1 MKTNKLIYDEPS
13 MEVLSFESI
22 SVFTLHTSGEY
33 NADQEG
39 EYPSIDD
46 ILGGF

>member
-1 MKTNKLIYDEPS
+1 MKTNKLIYDKPS
-13 MEVLSFESI
+13 MELLNLEPI
-22 SVFTLHTSGEY
+22 PVFTLHASGEY

-39 EYPSIDD
+39 EYPSVDD